1 MDDLTALLQRA
12 ATGDRLALAGF
23 IRASQADV
31 WRFCAHLVDPASAD
45 DLTQEVYVRAMR
57 SMHRFR
63 GDASAKTWLFA
74 VARNVAADE
83 IRRRQRRRRFESVT
97 SLADA
102 QRPGTDPHGRRIDGQ
117 RADADAQQPEV
128 DAWPLQELIDQL
140 EPDRREAFVLTQQL
154 GFSYRDA
161 AATIGVPIG
170 TVRSRVARG
179 REQLIRALQDE
190 ADDDLGPGGAGPS
203 GLDETGS

>member
-1 MDDLTALLQRA
+1 MDELTALLRRA
-12 ATGDRLALAGF
+12 ATGDRLALASF

-31 WRFCAHLVDPASAD
+31 WRFCAHLVDPGSAD

-63 GDASAKTWLFA
+63 GDASARTWLLA

-83 IRRRQRRRRFESVT
+83 IRRRQRRRRTEPAAPISDET
-97 SLADA
+97 PA
-102 QRPGTDPHGRRIDGQ
+102 
-117 RADADAQQPEV
+117 EV
-128 DAWPLQELIDQL
+128 EAIAVQDLIDRL
-140 EPDRREAFVLTQQL
+140 DPERRAAFVLTQQL
-154 GFSYRDA
+154 GFSYRE
-161 AATIGVPIG
+161 AATTLGVPIG

-179 REQLIRALQDE
+179 REQLITALR
-190 ADDDLGPGGAGPS
+190 DLEPARDQSNPNL

>member
-1 MDDLTALLQRA
+1 MDELTALLHRA
-12 ATGDRLALAGF
+12 ATGDRMALAGF

-63 GDASAKTWLFA
+63 GDASAKTWLLA
-74 VARNVAADE
+74 VARHVAADE
-83 IRRRQRRRRFESVT
+83 IRRRQRQRRYAPSEPT
-97 SLADA
+97 
-102 QRPGTDPHGRRIDGQ
+102 TDEQP
-117 RADADAQQPEV
+117 PEV
-128 DAWPLQELIDQL
+128 DAIAVQELIDQL
-140 EPDRREAFVLTQQL
+140 EPDRRAAFVLTQVL

-161 AATIGVPIG
+161 AATLDVPIG

-179 REQLIRALQDE
+179 RDQLLAALHASDRQPGDE
-190 ADDDLGPGGAGPS
+190 APGSHLGEAGS
-203 GLDETGS
+203 

>member
-1 MDDLTALLQRA
+1 MPTMDDLTALLQRA
-12 ATGDRLALAGF
+12 ATGDRMALTGF

-45 DLTQEVYVRAMR
+45 DLTQEVYLRAMR

-83 IRRRQRRRRFESVT
+83 IRRRQRRRRHEAAAPP
-97 SLADA
+97 LDA
-102 QRPGTDPHGRRIDGQ
+102 E
-117 RADADAQQPEV
+117 QPEV
-128 DAWPLQELIDQL
+128 DAWPLQDLIDQL
-140 EPDRREAFVLTQQL
+140 EPERREAFVLTQQL

-179 REQLIRALQDE
+179 REQLIRTLRDE
-190 ADDDLGPGGAGPS
+190 AGDGSDRDGTGGS